1 MLGHWR
7 LQSVE
12 LTQLVAQVSKTQ
24 VTKVGGPMLTQV
36 AYSIMI
42 TTNLQS
48 PKDGLQK
55 LAWMETLKRI
65 SGKELIKGKS
75 FFAKLFLNILSYRRI
90 TQHHELMLISDMCL
104 AYRNDEEYYKCLHA
118 HEENSIENIHG
129 WRQVQWE
136 CGVNLMYKTG
146 KDLYPQ
152 DRNCCPWTKHILL

>member
-1 MLGHWR
+1 M
-7 LQSVE
+7 
-12 LTQLVAQVSKTQ
+12 
-24 VTKVGGPMLTQV
+24 
-36 AYSIMI
+36 
-42 TTNLQS
+42 
-48 PKDGLQK
+48 
-55 LAWMETLKRI
+55 
-65 SGKELIKGKS
+65 
-75 FFAKLFLNILSYRRI
+75 

-152 DRNCCPWTKHILL
+152 DRNCCPWTKHILLQNQKAFDWNDGPVDYCGITIENGKTSDGSDDHH